1 MQILEVLNQYTKL
14 FLESKKAASGSKN
27 SLRSYTL
34 ILERFYDFVANEVN
48 KHEKLLITD
57 INRYFLNN
65 YIIHLD
71 QQDLSRRTQHQH
83 INLIKQFLIF
93 IADSDLAEY
102 SMLKSNLS
110 GIKVKF
116 EQKEAESFN
125 ADEQQRIIGL
135 IKQLDQAKNFTAQR
149 NSLIL
154 KILLFHGVRIDE
166 RFCRNYLL
174 LTVVNLNLLVFS
186 VLAALLSSYFVI
198 LVSNRYFSPIIRCKN
213 ALAFA

>member
-27 SLRSYTL
+27 SLRSYIL
-34 ILERFYDFVANEVN
+34 ILERFYDFVANEVD

-116 EQKEAESFN
+116 ELRDAESFN

-135 IKQLDQAKNFTAQR
+135 IKKLDLAHNFTAQR
-149 NSLIL
+149 NSFILRSHLI
-154 KILLFHGVRIDE
+154 V
-166 RFCRNYLL
+166 
-174 LTVVNLNLLVFS
+174 LVF
-186 VLAALLSSYFVI
+186 LLSAYI
-198 LVSNRYFSPIIRCKN
+198 HQLYCHDIY
-213 ALAFA
+213 